1 MGAARY
7 SLGSAGLQT
16 AALAFG
22 GSPGGVVTTEQYD
35 GSSWTSTAS
44 LATARVQLAGLGTKT
59 AGLATGGRTP
69 SASNATEEFT
79 DIVNEVTSLDVS

>member
-1 MGAARY
+1 MG
-7 SLGSAGLQT
+7 GTQPPIT
-16 AALAFG
+16 AQ
-22 GSPGGVVTTEQYD
+22 VEEYD
-35 GSSWTSTAS
+35 GSSWTTTAS

-59 AGLATGGRTP
+59 AGLATGGRNP